1 MQCRAG
7 RAEWRSRR
15 GRACACVESVCA
27 RRARR
32 ACMRQ
37 EGARDAALKRMGWL
51 KSPKLNV
58 EGGLENYSR
67 VLPKVGP
74 MALGPWD
81 IVKTHLTLRW
91 CAGAG
96 RRAHPGAAPQRLR
109 RSATPH
115 HQKHLRE
122 KVGYARP
129 PSFQRASFGPAGGDW
144 SGRRQALPSPERD
157 CARGGGPRW
166 RVVRARLS
174 SAFIAETTWQKS

>member
-1 MQCRAG
+1 MRVRGERVRAPRAQSVHATG
-7 RAEWRSRR
+7 RCTGRR
-15 GRACACVESVCA
+15 TQAYGLAQIAQVKC
-27 RRARR
+27 
-32 ACMRQ
+32 
-37 EGARDAALKRMGWL
+37 G
-51 KSPKLNV
+51 
-58 EGGLENYSR
+58 GGLENYSR
-67 VLPKVGP
+67 HVPKVGP

-115 HQKHLRE
+115 RQKHLRE